1 MKNYFPKIF
10 SKVMKKS
17 PFTLYFFSI
26 ILVIFASC
34 SQKVAD
40 ISKIDE
46 FKDNNNDTSIEEYLS
61 KIPKDLPKWMIN
73 LPVND
78 KYIFASG
85 TNFDEVLQDSI
96 DRASN
101 NAFNRLVVKISGQ
114 VMSELKIFASE
125 IKSDDMFIINNE
137 IAESSSIESIK
148 DLVMGHQTIDTR
160 IIKDGVL
167 FRTFILVRYPKK
179 ELNKLILRAV
189 GNNKNLEELL
199 LESKSYQFMKSSIE
213 NQSIN
218 E

>member
-1 MKNYFPKIF
+1 MKKYFPKIV

-26 ILVIFASC
+26 ILMIFASC

-46 FKDNNNDTSIEEYLS
+46 FKDNNNDRSIEDYLS

-85 TNFDEVLQDSI
+85 TNFNEVLQDSI

-101 NAFNRLVVKISGQ
+101 DAFNRLVVKISGQ
-114 VMSELKIFASE
+114 VMSNLKYL
-125 IKSDDMFIINNE
+125 
-137 IAESSSIESIK
+137 
-148 DLVMGHQTIDTR
+148 LV
-160 IIKDGVL
+160 
-167 FRTFILVRYPKK
+167 
-179 ELNKLILRAV
+179 
-189 GNNKNLEELL
+189 
-199 LESKSYQFMKSSIE
+199 KSSLMICLL
-213 NQSIN
+213 
-218 E
+218 

>member
-1 MKNYFPKIF
+1 MKNYFPKIV
-10 SKVMKKS
+10 SRVMKIS
-17 PFTLYFFSI
+17 PFTLYFISI

-85 TNFDEVLQDSI
+85 TNFNEVLQDSI

-114 VMSELKIFASE
+114 VMSELKIFANE

-137 IAESSSIESIK
+137 ITRSASIESIK
-148 DLVMGHQTIDTR
+148 NLVIGHQTIDTR

-179 ELNKLILRAV
+179 
-189 GNNKNLEELL
+189 G
-199 LESKSYQFMKSSIE
+199 ES
-213 NQSIN
+213 
-218 E
+218 